1 MYKLIFKN
9 SFRLGAKNF
18 HFPKYKTFFQS
29 VLFSF
34 FKFGK
39 FCLLKYKEFY
49 RSFCFR
55 SIRKFLKV
63 DFLYFSSM
71 GLKSAGF
78 HFQKYKKS
86 FNLTVRKF
94 YFLKYNEF
102 FLGGWNFFFSSLS
115 WKVHQL
121 SLYITTSAT
130 TTTVWDRFKEIKQ
143 NGKVTILIRLYI
155 IFVLLLF
162 RTKQQ
167 NRW

>member
-1 MYKLIFKN
+1 MF
-9 SFRLGAKNF
+9 
-18 HFPKYKTFFQS
+18 
-29 VLFSF
+29 FSF

-49 RSFCFR
+49 WSFCFR
-55 SIRKFLKV
+55 SIRNFFKV

-78 HFQKYKKS
+78 HFQKYKKY

-94 YFLKYNEF
+94 YFLKYSEF
-102 FLGGWNFFFSSLS
+102 FGEWNFFFSSLS
-115 WKVHQL
+115 WKVHQP
-121 SLYITTSAT
+121 SLYISISAT
-130 TTTVWDRFKEIKQ
+130 TATAWDRFKEIKQ

>member
-102 FLGGWNFFFSSLS
+102 FGGWNFFFRAWAEKCTS
-115 WKVHQL
+115 HP
-121 SLYITTSAT
+121 YI
-130 TTTVWDRFKEIKQ
+130 
-143 NGKVTILIRLYI
+143 LP
-155 IFVLLLF
+155 LLP
-162 RTKQQ
+162 QQ
-167 NRW
+167 QQSGTGLKKSNKMAKWQF